1 MSVVKTN
8 DFRFVFGLEK
18 VNEEISNRQFLETIK
33 KIIGEFGFVLEV
45 VEKISTI
52 YEKNIKKSIQINT
65 YFIDLDN
72 TIIEL
77 LNLTSR
83 DYFDDIIDEVHNS
96 FIDDLDDDE
105 DSNGEQEI
113 ELDY

>member
-1 MSVVKTN
+1 
-8 DFRFVFGLEK
+8 LEK

-33 KIIGEFGFVLEV
+33 KVIGEFGFVLEV
-45 VEKISTI
+45 ERNDTTSIINNNKQTI
-52 YEKNIKKSIQINT
+52 HTNI

-83 DYFDDIIDEVHNS
+83 DYFDDIVDGVPSS
-96 FIDDLDDDE
+96 FIEDCYDENSSDDE
-105 DSNGEQEI
+105 EI
-113 ELDY
+113 EIDY